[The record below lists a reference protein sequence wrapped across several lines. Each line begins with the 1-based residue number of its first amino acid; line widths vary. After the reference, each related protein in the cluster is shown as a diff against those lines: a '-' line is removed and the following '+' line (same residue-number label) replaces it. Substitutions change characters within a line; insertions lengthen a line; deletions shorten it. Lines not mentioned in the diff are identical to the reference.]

1 MAEQSNQRRTQNQS
15 QRPIVLASGS
25 RYRAQLLR
33 RLRLDFVIQPA
44 DIDETAQDGET
55 GTALAQR
62 LSLEKARHV
71 HRQNPQA
78 LVIGADQVAVIESGS
93 KTDSSDQILGKP
105 GNLQTAVEQLKA
117 MRGHVVH
124 YHSGLA
130 LIDQTT
136 ERFEI
141 VTTRTRV
148 RDLSDAE
155 ILTYLEQ
162 DQPLDCAGALRSE
175 SLGISLLE
183 ELSSD
188 DPTALIGLPL
198 IRLSQW
204 LRESG
209 YAIP

>member
-1 MAEQSNQRRTQNQS
+1 MSAQSNQRPEQNQS
-15 QRPIVLASGS
+15 QSTIILASGS

-44 DIDETAQDGET
+44 DIDETAHDGET
-55 GTALAQR
+55 GTALARR
-62 LSLEKARHV
+62 LSLEKARHI

-78 LVIGADQVAVIESGS
+78 LVIGADQAAVIEPVAGNEAHER
-93 KTDSSDQILGKP
+93 ILGKP
-105 GNLQTAVEQLKA
+105 GNLQTAVAQLKA

-124 YHSGLA
+124 YHSGVA
-130 LIDQTT
+130 LIDRTI
-136 ERFEI
+136 ERVEI

-148 RDLSDAE
+148 RKLSDAE

-162 DQPLDCAGALRSE
+162 DEPFDCAGALRSE
-175 SLGISLLE
+175 SLGISLLD